1 MSAQRFLAG
10 VGVLPTQLTSEALG
24 DSQTQGDGGTP
35 EGRALQRC
43 VSFRFQ
49 RVAER

>member
-1 MSAQRFLAG
+1 MAAQRFLTG
-10 VGVLPTQLTSEALG
+10 VGVLPTHVASEALG
-24 DSQTQGDGGTP
+24 DSQIVDDGRTP

>member
-1 MSAQRFLAG
+1 MAAQRFMAG
-10 VGVLPTQLTSEALG
+10 IGVQPTQLASEALG
-24 DSQTQGDGGTP
+24 DSQTEGDGRTP